1 MSTLPSVRELLAAVF
16 RNVRWIALALVVP
29 PVVAVVMAFSLPKV
43 YQADAKLLIKPGRE
57 FMPATSM
64 GQNDFALPSS
74 TMAEIVKS
82 EVEILNSK
90 DLAESTLQKLGV
102 EAVYPD
108 LAAGGG
114 GGDAVLERAISRF
127 AKQLSVDPIDL
138 SNVVNVGFRSEDP
151 AVTTKVLAALLA
163 DFQARHV
170 TVYSAGLTQPIQ
182 EQIAAKQKELEG
194 LDAKRIDYQNA
205 TGAFSIPEQ
214 RASLIQQ
221 RAQIETLLRDAE
233 IKESAL
239 KQQIAF
245 LKKSRANT
253 PQMAQIEN
261 EVDPSSQA
269 SSEALQQLMALRQ
282 KEQEMLQRYQPTA
295 PAIVQLR
302 AQIAQAEQFVK
313 QAQSPTSRKVRT
325 GANPLMAQIEQQLLT
340 AQAELTPINTQIEGY
355 KAQIASFDGQLKKL
369 QDSELEV
376 NNLQRQIES
385 LTADLQTLRTN
396 LEQARL
402 AENMDQAK
410 VSSVSIID
418 APRLEPRPVFPKK
431 TLFGLA
437 GIAVGLLIAGL
448 ITLLSL
454 TFGNTIIT
462 VEGAERIFG
471 VPVVAALP
479 DLKPLAAALP
489 AK

>member
-1 MSTLPSVRELLAAVF
+1 LSTLPSVRELLAAVF
-16 RNVRWIALALVVP
+16 RNVRWIALALIVP
-29 PVVAVVMAFSLPKV
+29 PVIAVVLALTLPKV

-64 GQNDFALPSS
+64 GQNEFALPSS

-90 DLAESTLQKLGV
+90 DLAEGTLQKISVAAL
-102 EAVYPD
+102 YPD
-108 LAAGGG
+108 LAAAP
-114 GGDAVLERAISRF
+114 DDVALERAITRF
-127 AKQLSVDPIDL
+127 GAQLRVDPIDL

-151 AVTTKVLAALLA
+151 EIATKVLTALLA

-170 TVYSAGLTQPIQ
+170 NVYSAG
-182 EQIAAKQKELEG
+182 QIAPIEAQIAGKQKELAS
-194 LDAKRIDYQNA
+194 LDSKRIAYQNA
-205 TGAFSIPEQ
+205 TGAFAVPEQ

-221 RAQIETLLRDAE
+221 RAQVQTLLHDAE

-239 KQQIAF
+239 EQQVAF
-245 LKKSRANT
+245 LKKSKANT
-253 PQMAQIEN
+253 PKMSALEN
-261 EVDPSSQA
+261 EVDPSSQT

-295 PAIVQLR
+295 PALVQLR

-313 QAQSPTSRKVRT
+313 QAQSPGSTKVRT
-325 GANPLMAQIEQQLLT
+325 GANPLLASIDQQLLT
-340 AQAELTPINTQIEGY
+340 AQSELTPIKTQIEGY
-355 KAQIASFDGQLKKL
+355 KTQLTGYDDQLKQL

-376 NNLQRQIES
+376 NNWQRQIES
-385 LTADLQTLRTN
+385 LTADLNALRTN
-396 LEQARL
+396 LDQARL

-431 TLFGLA
+431 TFFGLA
-437 GIAVGLLIAGL
+437 GIAIGLLIAGL
-448 ITLLSL
+448 IALMSLS
-454 TFGNTIIT
+454 FGNTIIT
-462 VEGAERIFG
+462 VEGAERIFS

-479 DLKPLAAALP
+479 DLKPLP